1 VKIELSDKLKK
12 LPPYLFIEI
21 DKMKKKALADGVD
34 IINLGIGDP
43 DLPTLKPI
51 IDEMAGE
58 IYKPENHQYP
68 LGSGLLDFKKAVSE
82 WYKERY
88 NVTLEPSCETMALI
102 GSKEGIGHIHL
113 AFINPGDVVLCPD
126 PGYPVYNAG
135 TIFAEGEPYFM
146 PLLEENG
153 FMPDYTKIPADIL
166 KRAKLLFINYPNNP
180 TAAVATRKFFLDTVE
195 LAKKHGIIVCH
206 DAAYSEVYYDGQRP
220 LSFMQI
226 EGAKDVGIEFHSFSK
241 TFNMTGWRLG
251 YAVGNREVL
260 AGLAA
265 VKENIDSGAFHAI
278 QKAGITALKLP
289 VSWTDEIRSV
299 YQKRRDTLVAG
310 LRSLGWNV
318 ESPKAAFYVW
328 IKVPSKF
335 KDANAN
341 AKSISSEL
349 VKYLLTKCGIVS
361 TPGVGFGSAGEG
373 YIRMTVCAPEA
384 RLKEAV
390 ERIRKI
396 W

>member
-1 VKIELSDKLKK
+1 MKIELSNKLKK

-21 DKMKKKALADGVD
+21 DKMKKKARDEGVD

-43 DLPTLKPI
+43 DLPTLKPV
-51 IDEMAGE
+51 IDEMAKE

-68 LGSGLLDFKKAVSE
+68 LGSGLLDFKKAVAA

-88 NVTLEPSCETMALI
+88 SVELEAATETMALI

-135 TIFAEGEPYFM
+135 TVFAEGEPYFM

-153 FMPDYTKIPADIL
+153 FMPDYAKIPVDIV

-180 TAAVATRKFFLDTVE
+180 TAAVATRKFFEDTIAFA
-195 LAKKHGIIVCH
+195 LKNNIIVCH

-220 LSFMQI
+220 LSFMQV
-226 EGAKDVGIEFHSFSK
+226 EGSKEVGIEFHSFSK

-251 YAVGNREVL
+251 YAVGNKDVL

-265 VKENIDSGAFHAI
+265 VKENLDSGVFHAV
-278 QKAGITALKLP
+278 QRAGIAALQLP
-289 VSWTDEIRSV
+289 IKWTDELRSV
-299 YQKRRDTLVAG
+299 YQKRRDTLVEG
-310 LRSLGWNV
+310 LRSLGWQVNP
-318 ESPKAAFYVW
+318 PKAAFYVW
-328 IKVPSKF
+328 IKVPEKF
-335 KDANAN
+335 KEANQTS
-341 AKSISSEL
+341 KSISSEL
-349 VKYLLTKCGIVS
+349 VKFLLTKCGIVS
-361 TPGVGFGSAGEG
+361 TPGVGFGAAGED
-373 YIRMTVCAPEA
+373 YIRMTLCAPES

-390 ERIRKI
+390 ERIRKV